1 MRNFRTEKELKDK
14 LVGRI
19 KFQIVV
25 DLKCFDIVSPAKIPD
40 KNTVMLLYLS
50 LSCHINPKRNY
61 TNRLHQDFL
70 FRTDLSAILLS
81 TKLTDFQIIKLKN
94 SQTTERPQFILAGL
108 AICHH
113 AIISKL
119 DIM

>member
-40 KNTVMLLYLS
+40 KNAVMLLYLS
-50 LSCHINPKRNY
+50 LSCRNVI
-61 TNRLHQDFL
+61 T
-70 FRTDLSAILLS
+70 
-81 TKLTDFQIIKLKN
+81 LTDYIRTSYFG
-94 SQTTERPQFILAGL
+94 QF
-108 AICHH
+108 
-113 AIISKL
+113 
-119 DIM
+119 